1 MSEHQ
6 IESKFMK
13 VFLIFIAAVCLFG
26 GPTYFALILD
36 DVLKLGSSAAMVAG
50 FIVFLVGAL
59 DLVYLVRKKVIV

>member
-1 MSEHQ
+1 MTEHQ
-6 IESKFMK
+6 IESKFMR
-13 VFLIFIAAVCLFG
+13 VLLIFISVVFIFA

-50 FIVFLVGAL
+50 FIVFLVGAF